1 MNPYAS
7 LGSRIGT
14 SEANSLSD
22 RLAAWHDSMVA
33 HERRLRA
40 QRIDDA
46 CDDDCPHGEART
58 LWREALAMFGPLAT
72 DLAFLRSH
80 GASVAASAA
89 RRRGGSVPMVE
100 I

>member
-1 MNPYAS
+1 MNPYAL

-14 SEANSLSD
+14 SEASSLSD
-22 RLAAWHDSMVA
+22 RLAAWHDSMVT

-40 QRIDDA
+40 QRTDDA
-46 CDDDCPHGEART
+46 CDDDCPHVEART
-58 LWREALAMFGPLAT
+58 LWGEAVAMFGPLAT

-80 GASVAASAA
+80 GASVTKAEA
-89 RRRGGSVPMVE
+89 RRRGRSTDVE